1 MTTNRTAI
9 RRRLAIGRTAHR
21 PPWGGWKAG
30 HRSIVAPL
38 AATVAATVAL
48 SVGVALAKA
57 GREHHAER
65 LRRRDHRFALRRR
78 EPLHDGLQR
87 VALGQI
93 DLVLELADGREARAG
108 GVDEKA
114 VHETRK
120 ALKRLRALIRL
131 LEKRLGPEAFE
142 REDAALRGTAAR
154 LAEARDAEVLL
165 ATLDRL
171 VKRNERKLSGR
182 RGVLRLRRRLLAEQR
197 RTRVDELTRA
207 RLLVE
212 LRVMRARVVL
222 WRLPERGGIELIEPG
237 LKRCYGEGRK
247 RYRRV
252 ARGKGEQVRAMH
264 EWRKRVKDLRYA
276 AELLGRRPL
285 ARRADELGEL
295 LGEDHDLALL
305 AERVRVRP
313 KRSAGEHARLPRKT
327 RKLLLKLIARR
338 RRELHRRALRDGKA
352 LYRRA
357 PKRFL
362 AQLRAADGRRERVS

>member
-65 LRRRDHRFALRRR
+65 LRRRDRRFALRRR

-93 DLVLELADGREARAG
+93 DLVLELARRPRGARRRRRREGRARDAQGAQAAARA
-108 GVDEKA
+108 DQA
-114 VHETRK
+114 ARETSS
-120 ALKRLRALIRL
+120 AS
-131 LEKRLGPEAFE
+131 EAFE

-171 VKRNERKLSGR
+171 LKRNPRKLSGAAACS
-182 RGVLRLRRRLLAEQR
+182 GCGAGSCA
-197 RTRVDELTRA
+197 RA
-207 RLLVE
+207 
-212 LRVMRARVVL
+212 A
-222 WRLPERGGIELIEPG
+222 P
-237 LKRCYGEGRK
+237 
-247 RYRRV
+247 
-252 ARGKGEQVRAMH
+252 H
-264 EWRKRVKDLRYA
+264 
-276 AELLGRRPL
+276 
-285 ARRADELGEL
+285 ARR
-295 LGEDHDLALL
+295 
-305 AERVRVRP
+305 
-313 KRSAGEHARLPRKT
+313 
-327 RKLLLKLIARR
+327 
-338 RRELHRRALRDGKA
+338 
-352 LYRRA
+352 
-357 PKRFL
+357 
-362 AQLRAADGRRERVS
+362 